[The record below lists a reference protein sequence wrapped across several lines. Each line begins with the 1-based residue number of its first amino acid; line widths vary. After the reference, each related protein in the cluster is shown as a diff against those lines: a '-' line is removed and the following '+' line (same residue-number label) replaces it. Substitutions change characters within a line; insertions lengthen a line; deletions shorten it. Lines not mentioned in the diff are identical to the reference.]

1 MKTRTSILPA
11 VMLFLLVFAAPAWAF
26 DPELTFR
33 KGAFVLSGEA
43 GYGQQSEWEG
53 KSNSSGVEYWNA
65 GVRFSLLPFNTV
77 AKNTW
82 FHGSLEMGFEPFYQN
97 YLQPNDQFWAGLAAI
112 SRYHFL
118 ALGRF
123 VPYLELA
130 GAAGGTDLRLPEI
143 RSTFSFLVF
152 VGLGASF
159 FVDDRTAVYLGYRL
173 QHVSNAK
180 THLPNRGFE
189 SDSAVIGVSLFY

>member
-11 VMLFLLVFAAPAWAF
+11 VMLFLLVLAAPAWAF

-123 VPYLELA
+123 VPYVELA